1 MSFVPWF
8 PLVGSAVR
16 FRLIAPRALRLLLA
30 TGAVLCPGAAFAEAP
45 VIALEEGAVAVSG
58 VTASGRVAW
67 MSIAFERVDLQA
79 HLSRRDLVLDDED
92 GDGVVRVEL
101 EGGVPLSSLFAAVDM
116 ATGELAVATPEGSPF
131 REVDFPGR
139 GIGAELR
146 TFEDRRRLLDLLLV
160 RPGGGEDAGVWSLS
174 LADGGPGDDDGRQD
188 RSLRART
195 GDFRPVADSPPPPER
210 LAPGDV
216 LIGFDPETLELFS
229 VRLPGGGA

>member
-1 MSFVPWF
+1 MSSEVLL
-8 PLVGSAVR
+8 PLAVSSVR
-16 FRLIAPRALRLLLA
+16 FRRVAPNALRLLLA
-30 TGAVLCPGAAFAEAP
+30 AAAVLCPRAAFAEAP

-67 MSIAFERVDLQA
+67 FSMAFERVDLQA
-79 HLSRRDLVLDDED
+79 HLSRRDLVLIDED

-116 ATGELAVATPEGSPF
+116 TTGELAVATPEGSPF
-131 REVDFPGR
+131 REVVFPAR
-139 GIGAELR
+139 GLGAELR

-160 RPGGGEDAGVWSLS
+160 RPGGGEGAGVWSLS

-188 RSLRART
+188 RSLRARS

-216 LIGFDPETLELFS
+216 LIGFDPESLELFS